1 MKKIPLKAHFQATV
15 PMISAD
21 GAGEAASSALA

>member
-15 PMISAD
+15 PMISAM
-21 GAGEAASSALA
+21 AQAKPRHRR